1 MRPARSDADGHVVR
15 LAAALELVIAP
26 GADPHLAAA
35 ACRDALTTT
44 GNEAE
49 RVFLTDRI
57 AESVAGS
64 GTMGTS
70 PNPPQENS

>member
-1 MRPARSDADGHVVR
+1 MRPARTDADGHVVR
-15 LAAALELVIAP
+15 LAAALELVIAL